1 MNTLSTILFL
11 SGSLFFA
18 GCKPAQPVETTNGTV
33 QKIRLFEGD
42 NPDPAVVLHHGVY
55 YMVHSSFDYCPGL
68 VVYESVD
75 LVNWMPSSAALKEY
89 VGSVWAPD
97 ICVHKDRFYIYFPAM
112 GANGKKT
119 NMVVWAD
126 NPHGPWS
133 EPVDLKVGGID
144 PEHVVGEDGQR
155 YVLLSAGDLHPLSED
170 GLSITGDPV
179 IIYKGWEIPEEW
191 DIESFSLEG
200 LNLKKIGDYYY
211 ILAAQGGTA
220 GPPTG
225 HMVVQARSRTLEG
238 PYENSPTNPLL
249 RTELASTR
257 WWSQGHG
264 QIIDG
269 KNGELY
275 MTFHAYEK
283 DFLTLGRQTLICE
296 VILDDEG
303 WLQLKKGAISLP
315 SPNRMVERKIKDF
328 VWQSYK
334 ESIDH
339 RATISSDTIILKS
352 RGKTPLDSSPL
363 LLRSGDHSYEVEAC
377 LEFDNPEISTGLI
390 IYYNNSMN
398 YGFGFRPG
406 ELVRFR
412 RGGVNR
418 AKPLMPIEANDGKYT
433 LWIKIR
439 NTEHLI
445 SGWYSADGQTWR
457 KYPWGFDMQGYHHH
471 TLGEF
476 LSLRPGIVAMGGE
489 GEVKITGLTYR
500 TID

>member
-1 MNTLSTILFL
+1 MKTLSSILFL
-11 SGSLFFA
+11 SGCLFFA
-18 GCKPAQPVETTNGTV
+18 GCNPAQNTETTKTEV

-42 NPDPAVVLHHGVY
+42 NADPAVVLHDGVY

-68 VVYESVD
+68 VVYQSTD
-75 LVNWMPSSAALKEY
+75 LVNWTPSSAALKDY
-89 VGSVWAPD
+89 VGAVWAPD
-97 ICVHKDRFYIYFPAM
+97 ICVLNNRFYIYFPAM
-112 GANGKKT
+112 GASGKKT

-126 NPHGPWS
+126 NPGGPWS
-133 EPVDLKVGGID
+133 EPIDLKVGGID
-144 PEHVVGEDGQR
+144 PEHVLGEDGRR

-170 GLSITGDPV
+170 GLSITGEP
-179 IIYKGWEIPEEW
+179 IYIYKGWEVPEEW

-238 PYENSPTNPLL
+238 PWENAPSNPLL
-249 RTELASTR
+249 RTESR
-257 WWSQGHG
+257 NEQWWSQGHG

-296 VILDDEG
+296 VKLDDDG
-303 WLQLKKGAISLP
+303 WLQLKEGSISLP
-315 SPNRMVERKIKDF
+315 TPTRMTERKIKDF

-334 ESIDH
+334 ESIDD
-339 RATISSDTIILKS
+339 RAAISPDAIVLKAQ
-352 RGKTPLDSSPL
+352 GKTPFDSSPL
-363 LLRSGDHSYEVEAC
+363 LLRSGDHSYEVKAC
-377 LEFDNPEISTGLI
+377 LEFDNPTISAGFI

-412 RGGVNR
+412 RGGINR
-418 AKPLMPIEANDGKYT
+418 AKPLIPVEATDGKYK
-433 LWIKIR
+433 LWVKIR
-439 NTEHLI
+439 NTENLI

-457 KYPWGFDMQGYHHH
+457 KYPWGFDMQGFHHN

-489 GEVKITGLTYR
+489 GEVKITDLTYR
-500 TID
+500 TLE